1 MMTKIILYAYTQ
13 KMYHGRE
20 IARQL
25 EVHLP
30 LMWLSGFQK
39 PDFRSI
45 NRFRSE
51 RMKGLMDDLFREMI
65 TLLVADGYVNMEDY
79 FVDGTKIE
87 ANANRYTFVW
97 RKSAEKYQEKLQAN
111 VDQFIAQI
119 DVIVEEENA
128 EEIDASPSFTSKEI
142 RKKTEEWEKRL
153 EAEPD
158 NQPLKKAVKK
168 RKEAYLP
175 RSEKYEH

>member
-1 MMTKIILYAYTQ
+1 MKHHHISFKEYTMDNLTLPSNIADLIPPDNMAHVVHEMVERIPMETFLPYYKGGGTSSYHPKMMTKIILYAYTQ

-51 RMKGLMDDLFREMI
+51 RMKGLIDDLFREMI

-87 ANANRYTFVW
+87 I
-97 RKSAEKYQEKLQAN
+97 E
-111 VDQFIAQI
+111 
-119 DVIVEEENA
+119 
-128 EEIDASPSFTSKEI
+128 
-142 RKKTEEWEKRL
+142 
-153 EAEPD
+153 
-158 NQPLKKAVKK
+158 
-168 RKEAYLP
+168 
-175 RSEKYEH
+175 